1 MTTPVVAV
9 TPAATISE
17 AIVVLTGKGITSLP
31 VVDDLGELIGL
42 LSEEDVIRAGYQPD
56 PRLDGGPDAGVHLGA
71 PTTVRDIMRA
81 PGVGAHPDADLTDLT
96 DRMLEHRLRSVPVLE
111 LGHVIGVV
119 TWQDLLRAKIDLPA
133 QRNKP

>member
-9 TPAATISE
+9 TPAATI
-17 AIVVLTGKGITSLP
+17 VVLTGKRITSLP
-31 VVDDLGELIGL
+31 VVDDLGRLIGL
-42 LSEEDVIRAGYQPD
+42 LSEEDVLRADYLSD

-81 PGVGAHPDADLTDLT
+81 PGVSAHPDADLTDLA

-111 LGHVIGVV
+111 LGRVIGVV
-119 TWQDLLRAKIDLPA
+119 TWQDLLRARIDLPS
-133 QRNKP
+133 QRNEP